1 MLLELLLQFFIGK
14 IRCQER
20 LRKSHM
26 NVSMHTIIVKVGFAL
41 EKIKVRSEFGG
52 VNYCYREPFP
62 LRGKD
67 VVFNDEVS
75 HIIRAQFRFV
85 GCACQRYF

>member
-1 MLLELLLQFFIGK
+1 
-14 IRCQER
+14 
-20 LRKSHM
+20 M
-26 NVSMHTIIVKVGFAL
+26 NVSMQTIIVIVSFAL
-41 EKIKVRSEFGG
+41 ETIKVRSEFGG
-52 VNYCYREPFP
+52 VNYYYRKPFP